1 MNSNTPKTNLSEALK
16 KYNLLSEYNFYI
28 PREDDGMYKGEEDTM
43 EEQDAPVEDVA
54 APAADENLPV
64 PTTEVPMDAAPAPAD
79 TTPVTPEPTPTPG
92 GEVEVDVTDIV
103 KDTKETKEAVNSGN
117 QKVDELMAKLSDL
130 ETKLASMNDLVDKI
144 NELESE
150 FEKRNPTPEEKL
162 EMRSLDSFPYNL
174 KLTDYW
180 SQKEGAYNV
189 IDHGKDGGL
198 KTPQGQPIEK
208 EYVLTQNDVESDYN
222 EGEISDTFYDKNY

>member
-1 MNSNTPKTNLSEALK
+1 MNSNTSKNNLTEALK

-28 PREDDGMYKGEEDTM
+28 PRGDDDKGEGEENIMD
-43 EEQDAPVEDVA
+43 EQDAPIEDVA
-54 APAADENLPV
+54 V
-64 PTTEVPMDAAPAPAD
+64 PETTPETPEVPMDAAPAPTD
-79 TTPVTPEPTPTPG
+79 TTPMTPEPTPAPTPG

-117 QKVDELMAKLSDL
+117 QKVDELMNKLTDL

-144 NELESE
+144 TQLENE

-189 IDHGKDGGL
+189 IDHGNNGGL